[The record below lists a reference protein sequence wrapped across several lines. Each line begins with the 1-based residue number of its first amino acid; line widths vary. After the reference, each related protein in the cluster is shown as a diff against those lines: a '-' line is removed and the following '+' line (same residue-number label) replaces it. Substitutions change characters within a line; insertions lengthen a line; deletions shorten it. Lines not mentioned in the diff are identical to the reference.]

1 MRSGLYYG
9 WELTGGDGSAA
20 AADLYGEML
29 EQIELADHF
38 GFDSALIGEPLA
50 KL

>member
-29 EQIELADHF
+29 EQIELADHL
-38 GFDSALIGEPLA
+38 GFDSAC
-50 KL
+50 